1 MQTTFFKFSS
11 ILFISTLLAA
21 CGAERDTPFNPSGG
35 TSSSSS
41 IPIGATVT
49 MTEIYESEAPQPSL
63 VETASKQ
70 IVIIRT
76 QDEFDYFWDTYA
88 NGQTFN
94 EIDFELGQ
102 VILLD
107 LGNIGANCT
116 QLLTYRSNKAN
127 EFSDNTVR
135 VVFSYRDTRNNSSN
149 SSAANS
155 SYSESSCANA
165 ENKRPFYF
173 YYVESRKKI
182 VVEEQVIY

>member
-1 MQTTFFKFSS
+1 MQTTFFKFSFV
-11 ILFISTLLAA
+11 LLISTLLAA

-41 IPIGATVT
+41 IPVGATVT
-49 MTEIYESEAPQPSL
+49 MTKIYESEAPQP
-63 VETASKQ
+63 TYFNTTNKQ
-70 IVIIRT
+70 IITIRT
-76 QDEFDYFWDTYA
+76 QDEFDYFWDNYA
-88 NGQTFN
+88 SGQTFN

-107 LGNIGANCT
+107 LGNIGTCT

-127 EFSDNTVR
+127 DFSNNTVR
-135 VVFSYRDTRNNSSN
+135 VVFSYRDTQN
-149 SSAANS
+149 SSAQNSSANS
-155 SYSESSCANA
+155 SYSESSCANT

>member
-1 MQTTFFKFSS
+1 MQTTFLKFSFV
-11 ILFISTLLAA
+11 LFISTLLAA

-35 TSSSSS
+35 TSSASS
-41 IPIGATVT
+41 IPIGASVT
-49 MTEIYESEAPQPSL
+49 MTEIYKSDAPQPSL
-63 VETASKQ
+63 VDTASKQ
-70 IVIIRT
+70 IVTIRT
-76 QDEFDYFWDTYA
+76 QEEFDYFWDTYA
-88 NGQTFN
+88 NGQTFS

-107 LGNIGANCT
+107 LGNIGTCT
-116 QLLTYRSNKAN
+116 QLLNYRSNKAN
-127 EFSDNTVR
+127 KFSDNTVR

-155 SYSESSCANA
+155 SYSESSCANI